1 MIRSIC
7 FAGVAALVLAGC
19 DSPATDA
26 AQETAATD
34 TQSAAPPA
42 PQLPGQLVRAFA
54 GTDLPALTF
63 EDPEGNTLDLGA
75 LDQPVLVNMWATWCA
90 PCVVEMPL
98 LDNLAG
104 EMDGELR
111 VLTISQDIRGADVVV
126 PFFESRDFQYLEQW
140 LDPDTDLGVTFAE
153 GGLLPMTILFGADGK
168 EILRVAGD
176 YEWDSEEAIA
186 QLREALANAEAD
198 TVSDTVSDS
207 GAASAS

>member
-1 MIRSIC
+1 
-7 FAGVAALVLAGC
+7 
-19 DSPATDA
+19 
-26 AQETAATD
+26 
-34 TQSAAPPA
+34 
-42 PQLPGQLVRAFA
+42 
-54 GTDLPALTF
+54 
-63 EDPEGNTLDLGA
+63 
-75 LDQPVLVNMWATWCA
+75 
-90 PCVVEMPL
+90 MPL

-186 QLREALANAEAD
+186 QLREALANAEAE
-198 TVSDTVSDS
+198 TVSDAVSDA
-207 GAASAS
+207 GAANAS